1 MRVCSILPRSA
12 AAGLSLVAL
21 LLCPACASSPSG
33 TSPQT
38 LVVGVEAGPG
48 PIDPRRGGDQATS
61 RVNDLLFEGLVRVDV
76 DGSIQPAL
84 AESWEIPDPLT
95 YVFHLRNG
103 VLFHDGS
110 SFGSEDVRQTLE
122 TILDPGFPTYRKE
135 DFRHVAQVEAPDR
148 RTVVIRLSRPFAP
161 LLFNLAVGIVPAESG
176 RDPGEPLAGTGPY
189 RLLEHRP
196 DRFVLFERFDGYYL
210 GPARMPAVRFKIV
223 PQVTVRML
231 ELRKGSVQMV
241 VNDLDPDILQQFRDD
256 PGFQVLEAPGCTY
269 AYVGFNLRDPL
280 LSDRRVRRAIAMAIN
295 RREMVDE
302 WARGTAIPA
311 SGLIPPMSWA
321 WVPDL
326 PQPPFDPA
334 GARAL
339 LDQAGYPDPD
349 GPEGPGPRFSL
360 EFKGST
366 SDISRQKSA
375 ILKEYLRRVGIE
387 LNIRQLEWGTFYED
401 IRKGFFQIYSLN
413 WTGIGLLDPDILRTR
428 FHSDLAPPA
437 GLNRGHYGNP
447 AVDRLLEAG
456 LRSPLKN
463 ERYPLYAE
471 AQRLI
476 AEDLPYV
483 SLWYKKNHAVV
494 QQGLAGFTLSPSG
507 DFYYLKDV
515 HDTRTDRQ

>member
-1 MRVCSILPRSA
+1 MSVDTVRHSTAVT
-12 AAGLSLVAL
+12 GLMLTAL
-21 LLCPACASSPSG
+21 LMALACG
-33 TSPQT
+33 TSGNQDPPGT

-48 PIDPRRGGDQATS
+48 AIDPRRGGDQATS
-61 RVNDLLFEGLVRVDV
+61 RVNDLLFDGLVRVDH

-84 AESWEIPDPLT
+84 AENWEIPDPLT
-95 YVFHLRNG
+95 YIFHLRDG

-122 TILDPGFPTYRKE
+122 TILAPDFPTYRKE
-135 DFRHVAQVEAPDR
+135 DFSYVERVETPNR
-148 RTVVIRLSRPFAP
+148 LTVVIRLSRPFAP

-176 RDPGEPLAGTGPY
+176 RDHGENLPGTGPY
-189 RLLEHRP
+189 RLVEHLP
-196 DRFVLFERFDGYYL
+196 DRHVLFQRHDDYYL
-210 GPARMPAVRFKIV
+210 GPARMPAIRFKIV

-241 VNDLDPDILQQFRDD
+241 VNDLNPDILQQFRDNH
-256 PGFQVLEAPGCTY
+256 GFQVLETPGCTY
-269 AYVGFNLRDPL
+269 AYIGFNLTDPVL
-280 LSDRRVRRAIAMAIN
+280 GDLRVRRAIAMAIN
-295 RREMVDE
+295 REEMVND
-302 WARGTAIPA
+302 WARGTVIPA

-326 PQPPFDPA
+326 PQPPYDPDA
-334 GARAL
+334 AMVL
-339 LDQAGYPDPD
+339 LDQAGHPDPD
-349 GPEGPGPRFSL
+349 GPEGPAVRFSL

-375 ILKEYLRRVGIE
+375 ILKEYLRQVGIE
-387 LNIRQLEWGTFYED
+387 LKIRQLEWGTFYED

-428 FHSDLAPPA
+428 FHSALTPPA
-437 GLNRGHYGNP
+437 GLNRGQYGNP
-447 AVDRLLEAG
+447 EVDRLLEAG
-456 LRSPLKN
+456 LDSPRQE

-476 AEDLPYV
+476 AGDLPYI
-483 SLWYKKNHAVV
+483 SLWYKKNNAVL
-494 QQGLAGFTLSPSG
+494 QKDLEGFTLSPTG

-515 HDTRTDRQ
+515 YDGNSGTE